1 MSSNL
6 SSTKP
11 ETARLRPRRACD
23 ECRKRKRKCDG
34 ELPCTTCTHYE
45 YTCQYEYSKAT
56 RRSRAVN
63 TSLQTSPTDR
73 LVAPRESF
81 PADNLVPTGGI
92 EQQPSFLDR
101 GTARFISHASS
112 ISQARSLGLGLG
124 LPEPPRLHSFGY
136 HTGVRKEPERAT
148 SARLPQLL
156 PWDKARDC
164 IDVFTAVIHPVFGL
178 IDMESICQRA
188 REHWQASPEGLG
200 FSFDAVISG
209 IVALGSLFSNL
220 LGEEKELQVVLHAKA
235 LLDDPVISRR
245 PSQDLVVAW
254 ILRTIYS
261 RATSRPNVAWL
272 HSSTTMNLIEIT
284 GIHYNEVPPT
294 YGAENTGPSP
304 GDEGDERARI
314 TSVAQSLH
322 VMIAYDYGKTIT
334 HLDPTA
340 CDRIQPRPGDY
351 TLQLSELTNKVFTT
365 TSYSDPISNQ
375 AQLLQAMEQL
385 METAV
390 DHDFLILA
398 RAELCFA
405 IHRRLRV
412 LGLGLTGQ
420 QIKLIVAAGT
430 AALPAARRLSAQHHP
445 WWNITN
451 ALFQFIC
458 ACLSV
463 DTNET
468 LANIQPTVETFE
480 SVTRHFNTHLTREA
494 FNTAL
499 LLINACQREKE
510 KQVSFLQLRGLGQE
524 SGPSQEQ
531 VDLAQ
536 MPMIDS
542 PLASLFETYHEPPF
556 IDLQTIFNI

>member
-1 MSSNL
+1 MSSHLPNTR
-6 SSTKP
+6 SESG
-11 ETARLRPRRACD
+11 RLRPRRACD

-45 YTCQYEYSKAT
+45 YTCQYEYSKAA
-56 RRSRAVN
+56 RGSHAGH
-63 TSLQTSPTDR
+63 TSVQSSPTDR
-73 LVAPRESF
+73 LVVTRENV
-81 PADNLVPTGGI
+81 PTNTLVPTGGI

-101 GTARFISHASS
+101 GTGRFISHASS

-148 SARLPQLL
+148 SARLLQLL
-156 PWDKARDC
+156 PWRKARDC

-178 IDMESICQRA
+178 MDMESMGQKA
-188 REHWQASPEGLG
+188 RDHWQASPEGLG
-200 FSFDAVISG
+200 YSFDVVISG

-220 LGEEKELQVVLHAKA
+220 LGEEEELQVVLHAKS

-254 ILRTIYS
+254 VLRTIYS

-272 HSSTTMNLIEIT
+272 HSSITMNLIEIT
-284 GIHYNEVPPT
+284 GIHYNEVPLA
-294 YGAENTGPSP
+294 YGAENAGPSP
-304 GDEGDERARI
+304 NEEGDERARI
-314 TSVAQSLH
+314 TSVAHSLH
-322 VMIAYDYGKTIT
+322 VMIAYDYGKTVT

-351 TLQLSELTNKVFTT
+351 TLQLAELTNKVSTT
-365 TSYSDPISNQ
+365 TSYSDPVSKQ

-412 LGLGLTGQ
+412 LGLGLAGQ
-420 QIKLIVAAGT
+420 QMKLIVAAGT
-430 AALPAARRLSAQHHP
+430 AALPAARRLAAQHHP

-468 LANIQPTVETFE
+468 LATIQPTVETFE
-480 SVTRHFNTHLTREA
+480 TVIRHFNTHLTREA

-510 KQVSFLQLRGLGQE
+510 KQVNFLQIRGSGQE
-524 SGPSQEQ
+524 SDAFSEQ
-531 VDLAQ
+531 AAL
-536 MPMIDS
+536 PIIDS
-542 PLASLFETYHEPPF
+542 PLTSLFESYHEPPF